1 MKASILLLLV
11 ACFSSPAVG
20 FLPVLPNVKFS
31 LFKTAPRITTN
42 SLLLATVERPGV
54 LDEANNQA
62 PGDVSVG
69 DIIIKR
75 TVEEKHSVRSIVK
88 FAVPAMGVWL
98 CGPVLSLIDTS
109 AVGLFCGTIQ
119 QAALSPAVAITDYS
133 ALLLAFMFTATTN
146 LIAGESTEGADSN
159 ASKILVSALQMSL
172 FVGTIA
178 GTLLLA
184 SSHTLLKTLIGN
196 EAVDP
201 RVFTAA
207 LKYVRIRAL
216 GLPAAVVIGS
226 AQAACL
232 GLKDIKSPLYVLAAA
247 ALVNAFCDAVLV
259 PCALPLFNGAAGAAW
274 ATVFSQFAAMGL
286 FWKWLT
292 WKGDRGGG
300 ILKMLKWV
308 KKSDT
313 TKAASPPKPV
323 APKKEAFTTRGFLPS
338 SLRVTDMLKLK
349 KQNAKYFLP
358 FFLPVTFTQ
367 VGRISAYVAMAHV
380 VSSVMNPVSMA
391 SQQIIL
397 AIFYTLTPIADS
409 LSLTGQSFVPELNSR
424 SEKGSLIN
432 YNRKLIKTGW
442 IFGAVMSCL
451 VSLVPPFSW
460 AFTNDPAVQAQ
471 IRTIVPVVAMTF
483 SCHGVVC
490 AAEGIMLGMRD
501 LGFLSGIYSSFLF
514 LAPLAFLRVK
524 KFALRGN
531 TVTPVDVWKVFFAYN
546 VLRSIGW
553 TARFLWLNK
562 KAARSCI
569 TAQDPEAALAV
580 ATSTIEDGISVDTK
594 IGDVIE
600 SHDTDT
606 VIVDMPVLNSGKE
619 VGGMEMASIAEVFE
633 DKAVADLVRDF
644 VQGGDEEGEGGGNTG
659 AAGEMEH
666 EDNKPEEWDA
676 TFDNVLKDLD
686 EKYKK
691 E

>member
-1 MKASILLLLV
+1 MRLSTPLLLLLSSLPSSRSFLPLLP
-11 ACFSSPAVG
+11 ALQIKLSPAHYSST
-20 FLPVLPNVKFS
+20 LNSATADAPPS
-31 LFKTAPRITTN
+31 LEGLSDTENLSK
-42 SLLLATVERPGV
+42 
-54 LDEANNQA
+54 
-62 PGDVSVG
+62 
-69 DIIIKR
+69 DIVIKR
-75 TVEEKHSVRSIVK
+75 TIEEKHNVRSIVK

-98 CGPVLSLIDTS
+98 CSPVLSLIDTS

-146 LIAGESTEGADSN
+146 LIAGESTEGAESN

-172 FVGTIA
+172 FVGAIA
-178 GTLLLA
+178 GSLLLA
-184 SSHTLLKTLIGN
+184 SSRPLLTMLIGN
-196 EAVDP
+196 DAIDP

-232 GLKDIKSPLYVLAAA
+232 GLKDIKSPLYVLLAAA
-247 ALVNAFCDAVLV
+247 IVNAFCDAVLV
-259 PCALPLFNGAAGAAW
+259 PCAFPLFNGAAGAAW

-292 WKGDRGGG
+292 WKGNRGGG
-300 ILKMLKWV
+300 ILKMLSWV
-308 KKSDT
+308 KKSSTADT
-313 TKAASPPKPV
+313 SK
-323 APKKEAFTTRGFLPS
+323 PKKKKVFSTRGFLPS
-338 SLRVTDMLKLK
+338 TLRKRDMLKLK
-349 KQNAKYFLP
+349 TSAVKFFTP

-397 AIFYTLTPIADS
+397 AVFYTLTPIADS

-424 SEKGSLIN
+424 EEKGSLIN

-442 IFGAVMSCL
+442 IFGAVMSSL
-451 VSLVPPFSW
+451 VLLVPPFSW
-460 AFTNDPAVQAQ
+460 AFTKDPAVQAQ
-471 IRTIVPVVAMTF
+471 IRKIIPVVALTF

-501 LGFLSGIYSSFLF
+501 LGFLSGVYSSFLF

-524 KFALRGN
+524 NFALRGN
-531 TVTPVDVWKVFFAYN
+531 PVTPVDVWKVFFLYN

-553 TARFLWLNK
+553 TARFMWLNK
-562 KAARSCI
+562 KAAKNCI
-569 TAQDPEAALAV
+569 TAKDSVAALAV
-580 ATSTIEDGISVDTK
+580 AESTVKEGISVDTK
-594 IGDVIE
+594 IGEVIE
-600 SHDTDT
+600 SHGAGDT
-606 VIVDMPVLNSGKE
+606 VTVDMPVLNSGRE
-619 VGGMEMASIAEVFE
+619 VNGMEMASIAEVFE

-644 VQGGDEEGEGGGNTG
+644 VQGGEEEGADSTQGKQHKDKAQTHKQI
-659 AAGEMEH
+659 MT
-666 EDNKPEEWDA
+666 EDKWDA
-676 TFDNVLKDLD
+676 KFEAMLKDLD
-686 EKYKK
+686 KEYKTK
-691 E
+691 QE